1 MKDYTPN
8 IIVATPG
15 RFNYLIEKLDLKF
28 NQLQLLILDEADKM
42 LEVGYEKKL
51 TTIISL

>member
-1 MKDYTPN
+1 MNNSIPN

-15 RFNYLIEKLDLKF
+15 RLNDLIEKLDLKF
-28 NQLQLLILDEADKM
+28 SQLQLLILDEADKM

-51 TTIISL
+51 TQIISK